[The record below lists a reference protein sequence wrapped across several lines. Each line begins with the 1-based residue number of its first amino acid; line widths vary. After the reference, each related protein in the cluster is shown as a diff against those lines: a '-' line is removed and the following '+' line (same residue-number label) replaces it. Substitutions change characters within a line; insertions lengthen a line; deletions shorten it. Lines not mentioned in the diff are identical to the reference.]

1 MAASLRGAAL
11 DVLTEVLAE
20 FCGAGLDVLTE
31 VLSKPIE
38 PGVERI
44 LAHG

>member
-1 MAASLRGAAL
+1 MAASLRGAGFDILAK
-11 DVLTEVLAE
+11 VLAE
-20 FCGAGLDVLTE
+20 FRGAGLDVLAE